1 MSGTRRRC
9 ATRPTSAASTSCGA
23 ASRSPS
29 PCRPPSRPFRS
40 TDPRSTRT
48 EHHCEDP
55 RRRRQPRHAADRH
68 PHVAPGRVR
77 RPRHRGGR
85 GRRRRAGQ
93 GLVGEAGPGPVG
105 LEHAEHDRN
114 RVPAGAARLRLGRA
128 VRVRDLGGLARDAGQ
143 GGHRRRPVP
152 HREAVHRG
160 HVQGAPRRDAG
171 MSTVL
176 LPAAKDVRDMLS
188 GLVGKE
194 VTVSPGAPVTPE
206 PNRPV
211 TVAIFTAPDMSVNAL
226 CVMDLGASAY
236 TAAALALLPPG
247 GAQDAVEEDKELSPM
262 LLEALHEVVNVL
274 SALFN
279 TPGAPHSKL
288 NKLVP
293 DGDDVPGDIAGM
305 LAGFNRLDLALE
317 VPGYGKGALSLVL
330 P

>member
-1 MSGTRRRC
+1 
-9 ATRPTSAASTSCGA
+9 
-23 ASRSPS
+23 
-29 PCRPPSRPFRS
+29 
-40 TDPRSTRT
+40 
-48 EHHCEDP
+48 
-55 RRRRQPRHAADRH
+55 
-68 PHVAPGRVR
+68 
-77 RPRHRGGR
+77 
-85 GRRRRAGQ
+85 
-93 GLVGEAGPGPVG
+93 
-105 LEHAEHDRN
+105 
-114 RVPAGAARLRLGRA
+114 
-128 VRVRDLGGLARDAGQ
+128 
-143 GGHRRRPVP
+143 
-152 HREAVHRG
+152 
-160 HVQGAPRRDAG
+160 

-194 VTVSPGAPVTPE
+194 VSVSPGAPVTPE

-211 TVAIFTAPDMSVNAL
+211 TVAIYTAPDMSVNAL
-226 CVMDLGASAY
+226 CVMDLGAAAY

-293 DGDDVPGDIAGM
+293 DGEEVPGDIAGM
-305 LAGFNRLDLALE
+305 LAGFNRLDLTLQI
-317 VPGYGKGALSLVL
+317 PGYGKGGLSLVL

>member
-1 MSGTRRRC
+1 
-9 ATRPTSAASTSCGA
+9 
-23 ASRSPS
+23 
-29 PCRPPSRPFRS
+29 
-40 TDPRSTRT
+40 
-48 EHHCEDP
+48 
-55 RRRRQPRHAADRH
+55 
-68 PHVAPGRVR
+68 
-77 RPRHRGGR
+77 
-85 GRRRRAGQ
+85 
-93 GLVGEAGPGPVG
+93 
-105 LEHAEHDRN
+105 
-114 RVPAGAARLRLGRA
+114 
-128 VRVRDLGGLARDAGQ
+128 
-143 GGHRRRPVP
+143 
-152 HREAVHRG
+152 
-160 HVQGAPRRDAG
+160 

-176 LPAAKDVRDMLS
+176 LPATKDVRDMIS

-194 VTVSPGAPVTPE
+194 VSVSPGAPVTPE

-211 TVAIFTAPDMSVNAL
+211 TIAIYTAPDMSVNAL
-226 CVMDLGASAY
+226 CLMDLGASAY

-293 DGDDVPGDIAGM
+293 DGGEVPGDIAGM
-305 LAGFNRLDLALE
+305 LAGFNRLDLAIE